1 MRASESARGRVALV
15 TSFSFSSL
23 FFFFSFLRVSAI
35 LRSFL
40 SSSLKN
46 RALWKL
52 YLVVIAGLAR
62 PASLNYE
69 NKEVQSFDADIYKC
83 VMCTRA

>member
-1 MRASESARGRVALV
+1 MRAWESCVSHFV
-15 TSFSFSSL
+15 L
-23 FFFFSFLRVSAI
+23 FFFFLRVSAI
-35 LRSFL
+35 LRSVL

-62 PASLNYE
+62 PATLNYE
-69 NKEVQSFDADIYKC
+69 KKKIKVQSFDADIRVYIFYIC
-83 VMCTRA
+83 VR